1 MKQGFNPAV
10 ACYILLWSLLL
21 AGCDS
26 NVSPSA
32 EQAEKA
38 LSQAQSGV
46 DQAAKSIGAMRK
58 RSEQLQQKI
67 DHQRSELT
75 ALIEKR
81 LALLHQQLA
90 DYEQRVERLPA
101 SKETVLKPGLA
112 DLEERLTGL
121 SENFRAY
128 RDAPPE
134 ESTASLEQLE
144 KSLKNFSEAQQKLYS
159 EIQQS

>member
-1 MKQGFNPAV
+1 MKQGLIPTI
-10 ACYILLWSLLL
+10 ACYILWLLL
-21 AGCDS
+21 IAGCDS
-26 NVSPSA
+26 KVSPSA

-46 DQAAKSIGAMRK
+46 DQAAKSIGAMRN

-112 DLEERLTGL
+112 DLEKRLTGL
-121 SENFRAY
+121 AESFRAY

-134 ESTASLEQLE
+134 KSTASLEQLE
-144 KSLKNFSEAQQKLYS
+144 ESLKNFSKAQQKLYS